1 MALTSRILYQATR
14 FVVSIYF
21 RLYHRAEVSGSEN
34 IPRDR
39 AVIVACNHASYLDP
53 PLAGYAFY
61 PGILRFIAWDH
72 LFRNPLFGLYLR
84 TVGAIPVSRDSA
96 ASSAGLVRLAIGL
109 IKEGK
114 NMFICPEGH
123 RTETGKLEPLEGGV
137 AILALKTGA
146 PVIPTWIGGTFR
158 AMSPSMAFPRPKKL
172 YTVFGEPIYMEKL
185 PPELDERG
193 KRKYILDKIDEF
205 YVKMDKEDKE
215 KYGGNQL
222 PEKFRQ
228 AGTD

>member
-1 MALTSRILYQATR
+1 MA
-14 FVVSIYF
+14 
-21 RLYHRAEVSGSEN
+21 SGG
-34 IPRDR
+34 
-39 AVIVACNHASYLDP
+39 AS
-53 PLAGYAFY
+53 GT
-61 PGILRFIAWDH
+61 PGQ
-72 LFRNPLFGLYLR
+72 
-84 TVGAIPVSRDSA
+84 A
-96 ASSAGLVRLAIGL
+96 ASTRSRRIATIWRSSR
-109 IKEGK
+109 
-114 NMFICPEGH
+114 C
-123 RTETGKLEPLEGGV
+123 
-137 AILALKTGA
+137 
-146 PVIPTWIGGTFR
+146 GGTVR

-228 AGTD
+228 AGSD